1 MKTMAR
7 YDDDQCE
14 RCGGIRVANSTLC
27 ARCLVKER
35 DHLDKEILIK
45 DATILMLKGEFETQ
59 TGYLD
64 DALKYG
70 FKKNQENIWLLNHI
84 KGLNIKIREVME
96 DGKDRMDTD

>member
-45 DATILMLKGEFETQ
+45 DATILMLKGEIKTQ
-59 TGYLD
+59 MEYFD
-64 DALKYG
+64 EALSYG
-70 FKKNQENIWLLNHI
+70 FKQNQVNIRLLRHI
-84 KGLNIKIREVME
+84 KGLEGKIREVME
-96 DGKDRMDTD
+96 DGKNRIHNN